1 MKFAIVS
8 DLHANLTAFERVLE
22 DAAECGADRV
32 VCLGDI
38 VGYGPLP
45 EETLLLARKT
55 LFLAVSGNHDDAVSG
70 RLDASSFIDL
80 AHEAAE
86 RHRRQLS
93 KESLSYLKSLPH
105 TAEIEGAVISHGDLT
120 QPDAFNYIDSE
131 EAAAANFACSSAQLI
146 FVGHTHA
153 PLIHIT
159 GASGRIYSLAA
170 QDFVLEDGKRYIVNP
185 GSVGYPR
192 EEGGKCY
199 SSYVIYDSVEKTVKF
214 RFLPFSVSSVM
225 QRGKG
230 RTRAFS
236 LPIAIS
242 VALAAVALA
251 SLFVFRRGKTPSDHA
266 QTAALI
272 QETRRE
278 ITVKTLTIA
287 PSSKKVRANLKL
299 EKNSPPAQVETTFL
313 NASGKTLETSS
324 KQVKEK
330 FASGLKI
337 PKGAVSVKFKI
348 FEAETG
354 KVPLIESFS
363 PATQN
368 D

>member
-1 MKFAIVS
+1 MKFAIIS
-8 DLHANLTAFERVLE
+8 DLHANLAAFKQVLQ
-22 DAAECGADRV
+22 DAAESGAEAV

-80 AHEAAE
+80 AYEAAE

-131 EAAAANFACSSAQLI
+131 EAAAANFAYSSAQLI
-146 FVGHTHA
+146 FVGHTHT
-153 PLIHIT
+153 PSIHIT
-159 GASGRIYSLAA
+159 GNSGRVYSLAA
-170 QDFVLEDGKRYIVNP
+170 QDFVVEEGKRYIVNP

-192 EEGGKCY
+192 EEGGKCL
-199 SSYVIYDSVEKTVKF
+199 SSYIIYDSSEKTVKF

-225 QRGKG
+225 QRGRMKP
-230 RTRAFS
+230 RAVA

-242 VALAAVALA
+242 GALAAAAVLALFY
-251 SLFVFRRGKTPSDHA
+251 SRGKSLPSPEGRPVA
-266 QTAALI
+266 AITAEESRKVA
-272 QETRRE
+272 E
-278 ITVKTLTIA
+278 KTLTLA
-287 PSSKKVRANLKL
+287 PSYKTVRANLKL
-299 EKNSPPAQVETTFL
+299 KKGSPSAQVETVFL
-313 NASGKTLETSS
+313 DAGGNTVETSS
-324 KQVKEK
+324 KKVKEK
-330 FASGLKI
+330 FSSAVKI
-337 PKGAVSVKFKI
+337 PKGALSVKFKVFKTDYI
-348 FEAETG
+348 NAPQILVFDPTAE
-354 KVPLIESFS
+354 
-363 PATQN
+363 
-368 D
+368 